1 MIDLGELT
9 DDALAGPYRLWQRR
23 RGHRYSLDDVATAWE
38 ASNALP
44 GARRYADLGCG
55 IGSVLLM
62 VSYKLP
68 EARVAGV
75 EAQAQSFTLATRNV
89 QRNELE
95 ARVRLVH
102 GDLRAP
108 DLNDL
113 LGGPFELVTGTPP
126 YLPPG
131 RGSPST
137 DEQRTYARLEMRGGV
152 EDYLA
157 AAARVLAPGGRFV
170 VCCDARRPERA
181 LEGGR
186 AAGLM
191 AVRKRD
197 VVPRAG
203 HKGPLFTV
211 WTFAPEGHDEALIVE
226 PPLVARD
233 EHGART
239 EAAHALR
246 RYFDLPVNEAEP
258 PSPGK
263 RESRHEP
270 P

>member
-1 MIDLGELT
+1 MLSEEGLDELT
-9 DDALAGPYRLWQRR
+9 DDALAGPFRVWQRR

-38 ASNALP
+38 A
-44 GARRYADLGCG
+44 ARACPDAQRYADLGCG

-62 VSYKLP
+62 VAYKLP
-68 EARVAGV
+68 KSARIAGI
-75 EAQAQSFTLATRNV
+75 EAQAQSFLLAKRNV
-89 QRNELE
+89 ARNGLE
-95 ARVRLVH
+95 DRVHLVH

-108 DLNDL
+108 DLL
-113 LGGPFELVTGTPP
+113 ERLGGSSFELVTGTPP
-126 YLPPG
+126 YLPPD
-131 RGSPST
+131 RASPST

-181 LEGGR
+181 IEGGR
-186 AAGLM
+186 AAGLVP
-191 AVRKRD
+191 VRRRD
-197 VVPRAG
+197 VIPRAD

-211 WTFAPEGHDEALIVE
+211 WTFAHEGELTIE

-233 EHGART
+233 ANGGRT

-246 RYFDLPVNEAEP
+246 RFFDLTPNEAEP
-258 PSPGK
+258 PSPGG
-263 RESRHEP
+263 RRS
-270 P
+270 